1 MRPALA
7 LALYA
12 SSLAGSAL
20 NAQQPRNWGAQRKAK
35 GLSDR
40 PLRRRQKGVHMK
52 LGRYGQLH
60 REQLQRSLP
69 EVYRQLQREG
79 KLAKHLQAVD
89 QSADRMRALL
99 LKQLAEKRPYDPVEW
114 KNSRE
119 AWEGYLE
126 RVAEELV
133 LEDRVY
139 VPMPDPDGEGP

>member
-1 MRPALA
+1 MR
-7 LALYA
+7 
-12 SSLAGSAL
+12 
-20 NAQQPRNWGAQRKAK
+20 
-35 GLSDR
+35 
-40 PLRRRQKGVHMK
+40 

-99 LKQLAEKRPYDPVEW
+99 LKQLAEKRPYNPVEW

-119 AWEGYLE
+119 AWEGSLE
-126 RVAEELV
+126 RIADELV

>member
-1 MRPALA
+1 MGCYRAFSLSASRHGTVFQPEPATEITRCRNARGVNTMR
-7 LALYA
+7 
-12 SSLAGSAL
+12 
-20 NAQQPRNWGAQRKAK
+20 
-35 GLSDR
+35 
-40 PLRRRQKGVHMK
+40 

-99 LKQLAEKRPYDPVEW
+99 LKQLAEKRPYNPVEW

-119 AWEGYLE
+119 AWEGSLE
-126 RVAEELV
+126 RIADELV